1 MNSACRLAFRA
12 AFSRQHLFAWLVAA
26 AFLCVLRPS
35 IRGNDGV
42 QNYAPLRSLLFDRD
56 LDYTN
61 EYAHYFARD
70 AAWFDNKHIPRD
82 PVTGRP
88 VNLYG
93 IGNAVLWAP
102 WVLLFHG
109 AGIVAQGMGVPVT
122 LDGYSALY
130 EAAVGIGSAFY
141 ASLGLLLLHRAL
153 RRRFGDDPAFWAML
167 VAWLASPLFFYM
179 HLHPSMS
186 HANSFFLAALLLLL
200 YLGGDGVR
208 RWAAM
213 GAVAGLMTLV
223 RFQDLLIVAALVP
236 AELLR
241 RDRGSPGA
249 RLKRYAAFCAAAIAV
264 FSPQLLAWD
273 YLQGS
278 PFSGPRAYMTQGTVK
293 PWAPVHVLEVL
304 FSPRHGLFYWTPALM
319 IGLAGLLAP
328 RGDVRLKLLCLAA
341 FAAQLWIISSWSIWW
356 AGASFGHRMFIST
369 LPALAVGA
377 ASLLSGY
384 PRAGRVLKPLV
395 LVLILWNFGCMAQYA
410 LGIIPRQ
417 EGVSYAV
424 LARNN
429 FVTLPRMAVLRF
441 MR

>member
-1 MNSACRLAFRA
+1 MSRGSRLLIRA

-42 QNYAPLRSLLFDRD
+42 QNYAPLRSLLFDHD

-61 EYAHYFARD
+61 EYAHYFALD

-93 IGNAVLWAP
+93 IGNALLWAP

-109 AGIVAQGMGVPVT
+109 AGMAAQAMGAPVT

-141 ASLGLLLLHRAL
+141 ASIGLLLLHRLL
-153 RRRFGDDPAFWAML
+153 RRRFSDDAAWWAML
-167 VAWLASPLFFYM
+167 AAWLASPLFFYIY
-179 HLHPSMS
+179 LHPSMS
-186 HANSFFLAALLLLL
+186 HANSFFLTALLLLL

-223 RFQDLLIVAALVP
+223 RFQDALLLAGLVP
-236 AELLR
+236 GELLR
-241 RDRGSPGA
+241 RDAGSLRSRIA
-249 RLKRYAAFCAAAIAV
+249 RYTAFGLAALAV

-278 PFSGPRAYMTQGTVK
+278 PFSGPRAYMMQGSVK
-293 PWAPVHVLEVL
+293 PWAPVHALEVL
-304 FSPRHGLFYWTPALM
+304 LSPRHGLFYWSPALL
-319 IGLAGLLAP
+319 IGIAGLVVP
-328 RGDVRLKLLCLAA
+328 RGDTRLKLLCLAG
-341 FAAQLWIISSWSIWW
+341 FAAQLWIVASWSIWW
-356 AGASFGHRMFIST
+356 AGSSFGHRMFIST

-377 ASLLSGY
+377 ANLLTAY
-384 PRAGRVLKPLV
+384 PRTARVLKPVILALV
-395 LVLILWNFGCMAQYA
+395 LWNFGCMAQYA

-417 EGVSYAV
+417 EGVSYAT

-429 FVTLPRMAVLRF
+429 FVTLPRMAIGRLTR
-441 MR
+441 